1 MKTSNISPKTFVNL
15 YWLSLSLYLFSIIF
29 DYPTIQSIGIVF
41 MIPFLALATNSKKE
55 VMNGYFY
62 VLFMAWI
69 GDILLLSD
77 NPSTTFSAV
86 ISYWGNLLAISALL
100 QRKLVGSILYQ
111 IQKKEGVLALLV
123 LGIAILSIIVIIEP
137 YAGIIIIPIVF
148 YGITLILT
156 GILSFIIYSKNK
168 TIQNRNNVLG
178 YTFICLSA
186 ITKAVEIIYFNNN
199 YYFSWNPLLY
209 ALGHYYFYLY
219 FTHPSKQSHEI

>member
-1 MKTSNISPKTFVNL
+1 
-15 YWLSLSLYLFSIIF
+15 
-29 DYPTIQSIGIVF
+29 

-123 LGIAILSIIVIIEP
+123 LGIAILSVIVIIEP

-219 FTHPSKQSHEI
+219 FTHPSKKSHEI